1 MIRMDTIITK
11 EAVAT
16 AVYEAIPH
24 LACELPADI
33 LAGLAAALEREEAP
47 RGRAVLS
54 QLVENARIARTDHV
68 PICQDTGTVWVSLE
82 VGPGVLVPADV
93 FAGVDDAVARA
104 YDEARLRKSVVR
116 DAILDRANTGDNTPA
131 FCDIHPVDEP
141 GAARLRIM
149 LKGGGSDNASR
160 VIMLPPGAGRAGI
173 VEEVVRCVRE
183 KGANACPPLVIGVGI
198 GGTFDK
204 VAGLAKR
211 ALMRPIDEPAEDA
224 RAGELEQEL
233 LAAVNASGVGPG
245 GLGGATA
252 ALAVR
257 VATAPCHIAALP
269 LAINMGCSAMRRA
282 TVDLVAQPAGASD
295 GADGDSATVDPANGS
310 LSTPKPDDAPAE
322 GGETVCAQIK
332 SSYVRSSEA
341 HEAEGRAAERRVS
354 EPSDGASSGT
364 CGQIRSSAAPIRL
377 TLPLD
382 RARLRDLKA
391 GQACL
396 LTGPMYTLRDAGH
409 IRLMEELAENGGAL
423 PYGLDGQAIFYAGPT
438 PSAAGRPFGAV
449 GPTTASRMD
458 FAAPALHRAGIAATV
473 GKGHRSAEV
482 RAACAE
488 TDSVYFVACGG
499 AAALLAR
506 CVASSETVAYAD
518 LGTEALRR
526 IEVVDFP
533 VFVGVDT
540 DGGDVYELI

>member
-16 AVYEAIPH
+16 AVNEAIPH

-252 ALAVR
+252 VR

-310 LSTPKPDDAPAE
+310 LSTPKPDDAPVE

-332 SSYVRSSEA
+332 SSYDRSSEA
-341 HEAEGRAAERRVS
+341 NEAEGRAAERRVS

-364 CGQIRSSAAPIRL
+364 CGQIRSFAAPIRL

-409 IRLMEELAENGGAL
+409 IRLMEELAENGGTL

-540 DGGDVYELI
+540 DGDDVYELI

>member
-1 MIRMDTIITK
+1 MDTIITK

-16 AVYEAIPH
+16 AVYEAIPR

-33 LAGLAAALEREEAP
+33 LAGLEAALERESNP
-47 RGRAVLS
+47 RGRAVLQ

-82 VGPGVLVPADV
+82 AGPGVLVPADV
-93 FAGVDDAVARA
+93 FAGVDGAVART
-104 YDEARLRKSVVR
+104 YEEARLRKSVVR

-131 FCDIHPVDEP
+131 FCDIHPVDEL

-160 VIMLPPGAGRAGI
+160 VVMLPPGAGRAGI

-183 KGANACPPLVIGVGI
+183 KGANACPPLVIGIGI
-198 GGTFDK
+198 GATFDK

-211 ALMRPIDEPAEDA
+211 ALMRPIDEPAESEGV
-224 RAGELEQEL
+224 RGFEEEI

-252 ALAVR
+252 TLAVR

-282 TVDLVAQPAGASD
+282 TIDLVAQPVGASD
-295 GADGDSATVDPANGS
+295 GADEDSATRRFAAQDPSDPSCAS
-310 LSTPKPDDAPAE
+310 LLRSDDDIDGAQTVAPSSSAPSDAVALE
-322 GGETVCAQIK
+322 MAGNVADGLRGGEAP
-332 SSYVRSSEA
+332 VRLS
-341 HEAEGRAAERRVS
+341 
-354 EPSDGASSGT
+354 
-364 CGQIRSSAAPIRL
+364 
-377 TLPLD
+377 LPLD
-382 RARLRDLKA
+382 RARLRGLKA

-409 IRLMEELAENGGAL
+409 MRLMEELAESGGAL

-438 PSAAGRPFGAV
+438 PAAAGRPFGAV

-458 FAAPALHRAGIAATV
+458 FAAPALHRTGIAATV
-473 GKGHRSAEV
+473 GKGHRSPEV

-499 AAALLAR
+499 AAALLAQ
-506 CVASSETVAYAD
+506 CVASSETVAYPD

-540 DGGDVYELI
+540 RGEDVYDLI

>member
-1 MIRMDTIITK
+1 M
-11 EAVAT
+11 
-16 AVYEAIPH
+16 
-24 LACELPADI
+24 
-33 LAGLAAALEREEAP
+33 
-47 RGRAVLS
+47 LS

-93 FAGVDDAVARA
+93 FAGVDDAGARA

-310 LSTPKPDDAPAE
+310 LSTPKPDDAPVE

-332 SSYVRSSEA
+332 SSYDRSSEA